1 MQTEEPLKE
10 KLMPLIALCT
20 LLTLLLLTLPG

>member
-10 KLMPLIALCT
+10 QLMPLIALP

>member
-10 KLMPLIALCT
+10 KRMPLIALT